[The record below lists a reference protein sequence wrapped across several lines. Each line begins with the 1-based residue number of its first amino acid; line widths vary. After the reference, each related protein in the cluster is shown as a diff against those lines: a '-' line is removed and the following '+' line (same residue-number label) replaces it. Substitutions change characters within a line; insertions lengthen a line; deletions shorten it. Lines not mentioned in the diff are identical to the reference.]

1 MKIFGAGMFTKDILL
16 VITDCGL
23 LFLDNEDFEM
33 FDFDPYYVIDF
44 YDNDEVLQLMIKIK
58 QYYDNLA
65 IEMIEKGEI
74 KYENFS

>member
-23 LFLDNEDFEM
+23 LFLDDEDFEM

-65 IEMIEKGEI
+65 TEMIEKGEI
-74 KYENFS
+74 NYEKD